1 MVAFFVFA
9 SLIPIIDFLVK
20 FWIQNN
26 VHEHTVFP
34 TFLPFLSITYV
45 KNFGAALSLFWG
57 GRYFFI
63 VASVLAILLIL
74 YFVFIK
80 KNRNK
85 LFLLGSAFI
94 VGGGIGNLIDR
105 IYLGYVVDYLK
116 LSFFGPVCNIS
127 DYFITFGVILF
138 AFYLLTK
145 KD

>member
-1 MVAFFVFA
+1 M
-9 SLIPIIDFLVK
+9 
-20 FWIQNN
+20 
-26 VHEHTVFP
+26 HEHTVFP

-80 KNRNK
+80 KTRNK

>member
-1 MVAFFVFA
+1 MVAFFVFV
-9 SLIPIIDFLVK
+9 SLIPIADFLVK

-26 VHEHTVFP
+26 VPEYTIFP

-63 VASVLAILLIL
+63 VASVLAILFIL

-80 KNRNK
+80 KIRNK

-94 VGGGIGNLIDR
+94 VGGGMGNLIDR

-116 LSFFGPVCNIS
+116 LSFFDPVCNIS
-127 DYFITFGVILF
+127 DYFITFGVIIF
-138 AFYLLTK
+138 AFYLLTR